1 MPGLARFSLL
11 FVAYPTIT
19 AAIVSAF
26 RRLQYPFFDR
36 IISQPIQ
43 VQFFHRTAA
52 SALTLTAPASAATAT
67 YASPPNIGSTTTS
80 LGNGANNKPASGAG
94 FSYLIS
100 PSFHPKNRKSANGKI
115 RQRKNGRP
123 DSGEDCYF
131 FTKIRDSDSVALGV
145 IDGVGGWNE
154 IGVDA
159 TDFSHT
165 LAETMTELTSKLVI
179 DSAKVDPENQIASDY
194 AFPPLVLLDAA
205 YTAVKSS
212 GEVKAG
218 GSTACVGVAHSN
230 GTLQAANLGDS
241 GFFIFRDGKL
251 HYMSDPQTHFF
262 NAPYQL
268 AIIPQQIIEE
278 NARRGGKNFDDKP
291 SDASLSTHK
300 LKHGD
305 VVVFVT
311 DGILDNLAPQDC
323 LRIVSE
329 EMVLNGNWIVDRRSG
344 DIHANASDKQYTGVD
359 SLARRIVGAAFKASI
374 DPKTDGP
381 FAKEAQRQ
389 VKVLYKGGK
398 PDDITAVV
406 MFVQQSLGGRPQDK
420 L

>member
-1 MPGLARFSLL
+1 MPGPTRFSLL
-11 FVAYPTIT
+11 FAAYPTIT
-19 AAIVSAF
+19 AAILLAF
-26 RRLQYPFFDR
+26 RRLQHPFFDR
-36 IISQPIQ
+36 IIAQPAQQ
-43 VQFFHRTAA
+43 VRFFHRTANN
-52 SALTLTAPASAATAT
+52 ALAITAPAGAATAT
-67 YASPPNIGSTTTS
+67 YSSSQNIGGTANV
-80 LGNGANNKPASGAG
+80 GNGPNNVPTSNGG

-100 PSFHPKNRKSANGKI
+100 PSFRPKNRRSSSGKP
-115 RQRKNGRP
+115 RQRKTTRP
-123 DSGEDCYF
+123 DSGEDSF
-131 FTKIRDSDSVALGV
+131 FYAKIGESDSIALGV

-165 LAETMTELTSKLVI
+165 LAETMSELTSKL
-179 DSAKVDPENQIASDY
+179 QIVSEY
-194 AFPPLVLLDAA
+194 SFPPLVLLDAA
-205 YTAVKSS
+205 YTAVKNS
-212 GEVKAG
+212 GQVKAG

-268 AIIPQQIIEE
+268 AIIPQQIVEE

-323 LRIVSE
+323 LRIVNE
-329 EMVLNGNWIVDRRSG
+329 EMVINGNWIVDRRSG
-344 DIHANASDKQYTGVD
+344 DIHANASDKQYTGVE
-359 SLARRIVGAAFKASI
+359 SLAKRIVGAAFKASI

-406 MFVQQSLGGRPQDK
+406 MFVQQPLGGRPQEK